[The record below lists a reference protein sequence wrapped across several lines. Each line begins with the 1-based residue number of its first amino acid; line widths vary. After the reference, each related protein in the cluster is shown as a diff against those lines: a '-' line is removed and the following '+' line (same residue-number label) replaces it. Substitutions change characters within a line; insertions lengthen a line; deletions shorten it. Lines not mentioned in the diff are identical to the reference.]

1 LQATAEANNLAAVAA
16 ARETYTALMEE
27 VCGGAKPY
35 LSTAHLEAE
44 HKTIKDKSLNQFI
57 NIRKMGGESF
67 SESYKEMLEKV
78 GLKYLVRRGGYDTL
92 FPLQMNPNLQIQ
104 RGFRNAT

>member
-44 HKTIKDKSLNQFI
+44 HKRIKDKSLNQFV
-57 NIRKMGGESF
+57 NKRKMGGDIF
-67 SESYKEMLEKV
+67 SESYKEMLDKV
-78 GLKYLVRRGGYDTL
+78 GLKYLMRRDGDGT
-92 FPLQMNPNLQIQ
+92 
-104 RGFRNAT
+104 

>member
-1 LQATAEANNLAAVAA
+1 
-16 ARETYTALMEE
+16 

-57 NIRKMGGESF
+57 NKLKMGGESF
-67 SESYKEMLEKV
+67 SELYKEKLDKV
-78 GLKYLVRRGGYDTL
+78 SL
-92 FPLQMNPNLQIQ
+92 
-104 RGFRNAT
+104 